1 VPKYS
6 ECDLGKP
13 SGVFIS
19 AEGLEKCGKTWSI
32 LHTAPCPLV
41 FISCDRDNRRA
52 VQSARAAG
60 RSILWSGQYIFVPS
74 PNQIHVAGQKDDDDI
89 LIENGRR
96 MAPLWAAIH
105 RDFMDALQDPQVKT
119 VVLDSG
125 TSAYNMARVKCFGKV
140 NGVGVFKYTKTNAI
154 FGELIGAAQASGKVV
169 IMVHRLEDAWGP
181 DGKGGQA
188 KTGAYQAQG
197 FKDINFEVDAIIRH
211 SKVGTDFQAKL
222 MMEGV
227 GRGDISGKVFKGDEL
242 DYTSIVAKLTRTKV
256 EKWL

>member
-6 ECDLGKP
+6 EADLGKP

-60 RSILWSGQYIFVPS
+60 RKILWSGQYLFVPS
-74 PNQIHVAGQKDDDDI
+74 PKQLHVAGQKSDDDI
-89 LIENGRR
+89 LIENGKQ
-96 MAPLWAAIH
+96 MAPLWNAIH
-105 RDFMDALQDPQVKT
+105 RDFMDALADPNVKT
-119 VVLDSG
+119 VLLDSG
-125 TSAYNMARVKCFGKV
+125 TAAYNMLRVKTFGKV
-140 NGVGVFKYTKTNAI
+140 NGVGVFSYAKTNAI
-154 FGELIGAAQASGKVV
+154 FSELTGMAQASGKVV
-169 IMVHRLEDAWGP
+169 IMVHRLGDEWAG
-181 DGKGGQA
+181 DGTNNK
-188 KTGAYQAQG
+188 KTGKHVMQG
-197 FKDINFEVDAIIRH
+197 YNQINFEVDAIIRH
-211 SKVGTDFQAKL
+211 SKVGPEFQAKL

-227 GRGDISGKVFKGDEL
+227 GREDISGKVFKGDDL